1 MVDIWLLFFF
11 LNEKV
16 IYFLFFL
23 NFHFLVHSLDFQ
35 RAALKTSDII
45 LLFTTSEAKQ
55 HFSRS
60 PHGCWLFISTLW
72 NDERKSQVKRH
83 SDERGRNSKIRGG
96 KYWQR
101 EKMQCRPGEG
111 GEECDKGRK
120 TELRETKRENVQSRG
135 GMYLSALCRSS
146 SGHLLPYI
154 KGFALISMPLH
165 PSTGWG
171 GGCLCVHPY
180 KL

>member
-1 MVDIWLLFFF
+1 MKEGEIARLEEG
-11 LNEKV
+11 N
-16 IYFLFFL
+16 IG
-23 NFHFLVHSLDFQ
+23 
-35 RAALKTSDII
+35 R
-45 LLFTTSEAKQ
+45 
-55 HFSRS
+55 
-60 PHGCWLFISTLW
+60 
-72 NDERKSQVKRH
+72 ERKCSADQ
-83 SDERGRNSKIRGG
+83 GMGG
-96 KYWQR
+96 V
-101 EKMQCRPGEG
+101 G